1 MAVAVNG
8 DGDGDGDAVIA
19 DRAGPGGTG
28 VVEADP
34 EAPSAAFAGLV
45 GSHPRASTRAS
56 VAMVV
61 VGLR

>member
-1 MAVAVNG
+1 M
-8 DGDGDGDAVIA
+8 VIA
-19 DRAGPGGTG
+19 DWAGPGGTG

-45 GSHPRASTRAS
+45 GSHPRASTRPS